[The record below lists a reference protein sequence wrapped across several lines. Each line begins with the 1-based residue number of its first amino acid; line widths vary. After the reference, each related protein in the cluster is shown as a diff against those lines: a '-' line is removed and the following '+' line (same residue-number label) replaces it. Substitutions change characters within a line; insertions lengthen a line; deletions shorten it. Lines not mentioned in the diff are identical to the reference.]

1 MKSSE
6 TFREVVELIRKGEDI
21 SQEELVDCCG
31 YAQDGVNE
39 LYILLKAFRD
49 GYRNQQDAL
58 RRKDQKLE
66 QMVRSLQSKDR
77 IIWVLNQKIRK
88 LGGETGT
95 EDPSP
100 TKRGED

>member
-1 MKSSE
+1 MTKNSE

-49 GYRNQQDAL
+49 GFHAQQETI
-58 RRKDQKLE
+58 RRKQALLE
-66 QMVRSLQSKDR
+66 AKIEEIKSKDR
-77 IIWVLNQKIRK
+77 VIWTLNRKIRE
-88 LGGETGT
+88 L
-95 EDPSP
+95 SH
-100 TKRGED
+100 